1 MVTVQSILR
10 QVPDPRVRRGRQ
22 HRLFALLG
30 LIMLSLMNGRKDMK
44 AAFQLGQS
52 LSRHQLTALGFLPDY
67 APPSHFTLQTI
78 LRILDP
84 DAMAL
89 VFNQVTVKPIDKTAV
104 DNSQFAIDGKTLR
117 GSKDVEGKAEH
128 VLSAFCAWL
137 EQSVGHTSSCG
148 KGMEVPDALKLIIKR
163 DLSDKRELTAE
174 RTRARMAAARARGLK
189 IGRPRSMDATML
201 RDAMKAMADRETSA
215 VDLAKR
221 LRISRTT
228 LYEYVN
234 GDGSAK
240 ALGQK
245 LLLDEC
251 PTEEPTVQESAKH
264 SSLTISNP

>member
-10 QVPDPRVRRGRQ
+10 QVPDPRFRRGRQ

-30 LIMLSLMNGRKDMK
+30 LILLSLMSGRKDMK
-44 AAFQLGQS
+44 AAFHLGRS
-52 LSRHQLTALGFLPDY
+52 LSRHQLRALGFLPGH
-67 APPSHFTLQTI
+67 ASPSHQSLTRI

-89 VFNQVTVKPIDKTAV
+89 VFSQVTAKPDNETAV
-104 DNSQFAIDGKTLR
+104 DYSQIAIDGKMLR
-117 GSKDVEGKAEH
+117 GNKDVECKAEH

-174 RTRARMAAARARGLK
+174 RTRARMATARARGRK
-189 IGRPRSMDATML
+189 IGRPRKMDVTML
-201 RDAMKAMADRETSA
+201 RTAMKAMADRETS
-215 VDLAKR
+215 VLDLAKR
-221 LRISRTT
+221 LGITTTT
-228 LYEYVN
+228 LYEHVN

-240 ALGQK
+240 APGQK
-245 LLLDEC
+245 LLDGD
-251 PTEEPTVQESAKH
+251 SA
-264 SSLTISNP
+264 